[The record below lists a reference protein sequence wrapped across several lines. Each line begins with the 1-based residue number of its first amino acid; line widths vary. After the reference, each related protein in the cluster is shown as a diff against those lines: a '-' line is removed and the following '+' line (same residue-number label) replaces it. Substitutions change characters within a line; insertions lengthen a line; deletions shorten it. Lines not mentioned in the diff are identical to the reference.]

1 MYQALR
7 SLGRETEL
15 VIYPGEYHEIRR
27 PSFVR
32 DRLVRYGDWF
42 DRHLKGESVNARQ

>member
-1 MYQALR
+1 MYQALK

-15 VIYPGEYHEIRR
+15 VIYPGEYHAIRR

-32 DRLVRYGDWF
+32 DRLERYAAWY
-42 DRHLKGESVNARQ
+42 DRFLK